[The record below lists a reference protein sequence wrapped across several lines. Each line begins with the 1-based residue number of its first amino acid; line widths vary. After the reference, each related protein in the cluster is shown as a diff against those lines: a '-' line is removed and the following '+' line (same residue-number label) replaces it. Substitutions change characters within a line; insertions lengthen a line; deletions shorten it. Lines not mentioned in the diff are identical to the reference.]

1 MLAIKKAL
9 KTTLLLTISFSAV
22 PLIAA
27 DGADQDTGAAAK
39 KEPRASAGLQPCG
52 SADSQAPRIAGAP
65 PVEEHRS
72 SAGAVCT
79 DDPAKQN
86 DSLAA
91 PKNPPAPNEAVAY
104 PASEKGGFFK
114 SWGDMVKRSQA
125 EQPDWVSP
133 LVTQTARLKQE
144 FRYDIGWQQ
153 GTNGVSSENYGS
165 NKGLELIV
173 ADKLDV
179 SLLLPPYIV
188 HNQPKMMDGFGDMPL
203 AMRYRVVS
211 ANAEGGDYIV
221 TLLLNATIPTGSY
234 TNGSPDA
241 SVSPILAA
249 GKGWGR
255 FDVQATIGGVLPT
268 GDTKLIGRQIVFN
281 TTFQYHLLKLL
292 WPDCEV
298 NSTFYKDGKTD
309 GKKTTYLTPGI
320 GVGRFRLARNL
331 HFVVV
336 AGEQIAVTHYHKT
349 NHNWILSLRFP
360 F

>member
-1 MLAIKKAL
+1 
-9 KTTLLLTISFSAV
+9 
-22 PLIAA
+22 
-27 DGADQDTGAAAK
+27 
-39 KEPRASAGLQPCG
+39 
-52 SADSQAPRIAGAP
+52 
-65 PVEEHRS
+65 
-72 SAGAVCT
+72 
-79 DDPAKQN
+79 
-86 DSLAA
+86 
-91 PKNPPAPNEAVAY
+91 
-104 PASEKGGFFK
+104 
-114 SWGDMVKRSQA
+114 
-125 EQPDWVSP
+125 
-133 LVTQTARLKQE
+133 
-144 FRYDIGWQQ
+144 
-153 GTNGVSSENYGS
+153 
-165 NKGLELIV
+165 
-173 ADKLDV
+173 
-179 SLLLPPYIV
+179 
-188 HNQPKMMDGFGDMPL
+188 MMDGFGDMPL

-268 GDTKLIGRQIVFN
+268 GDTKIIGRQIVFN

-320 GVGRFRLARNL
+320 GVGRFRLARNV

>member
-1 MLAIKKAL
+1 MLAIKKAVEA
-9 KTTLLLTISFSAV
+9 TLLLTISFSAV
-22 PLIAA
+22 QLIAA

-39 KEPRASAGLQPCG
+39 QEPRTSTGLQPCG
-52 SADSQAPRIAGAP
+52 SANSQAPRIPKAP

-72 SAGAVCT
+72 SADAACT
-79 DDPAKQN
+79 DDPATQN
-86 DSLAA
+86 DPLAA

-104 PASEKGGFFK
+104 PPSEKGGFFK
-114 SWGDMVKRSQA
+114 SWGEMARRSQA

-153 GTNGVSSENYGS
+153 GTNGVYSDNYGS

-221 TLLLNATIPTGSY
+221 TLLLNATVPTGSY

-241 SVSPILAA
+241 SVSPTLAA

-255 FDVQATIGGVLPT
+255 FDAQATIGGVLPT
-268 GDTKLIGRQIVFN
+268 GDTKVIGRQIVFN
-281 TTFQYHLLKLL
+281 TTFQYHLLKLI

-298 NSTFYKDGKTD
+298 NSTFYKDAKTD

-320 GVGRFRLARNL
+320 GVGRFRLVRNL